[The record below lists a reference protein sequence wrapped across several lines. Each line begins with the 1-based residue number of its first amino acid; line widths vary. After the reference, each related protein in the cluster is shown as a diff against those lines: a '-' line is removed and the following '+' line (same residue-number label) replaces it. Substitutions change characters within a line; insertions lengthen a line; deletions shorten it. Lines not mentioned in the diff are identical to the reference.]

1 MSYKND
7 FFSQTNPDLINSK
20 SLSDL
25 NKIIISDSAPPKTIS
40 NLSENLISFYKKYIQ
55 ANILPIII
63 IVIFVSFIIYRY
75 MTHSSEDFDPSKS
88 ISAPQNLLEQTDIL
102 NDTVK
107 KENKLKNIDTIIN
120 DEIINDEILNDDSI
134 YDDIVIRPNPD
145 SREVY
150 TGTKNRWLGASDDLM
165 EHPLGYDNNFIS
177 TTADTIGAFAS
188 RNKESIDLASKILFN

>member
-120 DEIINDEILNDDSI
+120 DEILNDDSI

-150 TGTKNRWLGASDDLM
+150 TGTKNRWLGDRDDLM

-188 RNKESIDLASKILFN
+188 RNKESIDLASKMLFN

>member
-25 NKIIISDSAPPKTIS
+25 NKIIISDSAPSKNMTK
-40 NLSENLISFYKKYIQ
+40 LSENLISFYKKYIEG
-55 ANILPIII
+55 NILPIII
-63 IVIFVSFIIYRY
+63 IVIFLSFIIYRY

-88 ISAPQNLLEQTDIL
+88 ISTPQNLLEQTDIL
-102 NDTVK
+102 NNTVK

-120 DEIINDEILNDDSI
+120 NEILNDEILNDDSI

-188 RNKESIDLASKILFN
+188 RNKENIDLASKMLFN

>member
-25 NKIIISDSAPPKTIS
+25 NKIIISDSAPPKTMS
-40 NLSENLISFYKKYIQ
+40 NLSENLIGFYKKYIQ

-75 MTHSSEDFDPSKS
+75 MTHSSEDFDPNKS
-88 ISAPQNLLEQTDIL
+88 ISSPQNLLEQSDIL
-102 NDTVK
+102 NDAVK
-107 KENKLKNIDTIIN
+107 RENKLNITNIDT
-120 DEIINDEILNDDSI
+120 IINDEILNDDSI
-134 YDDIVIRPNPD
+134 YDDIIIRPNPD

-150 TGTKNRWLGASDDLM
+150 TGTKNRWEGAQDDEM
-165 EHPLGYDNNFIS
+165 DHPLGYANNFVS

-188 RNKESIDLASKILFN
+188 RNKESINLASKMLFN

>member
-25 NKIIISDSAPPKTIS
+25 NKIIISDSAPPKTMS
-40 NLSENLISFYKKYIQ
+40 NLSENLVSFYKKYIQ

-88 ISAPQNLLEQTDIL
+88 ISSPQNLLEQSDIL
-102 NDTVK
+102 NNTVK
-107 KENKLKNIDTIIN
+107 NENKLKNIDT
-120 DEIINDEILNDDSI
+120 IINDEILNDDSI
-134 YDDIVIRPNPD
+134 YDDIVIKPNPD

-150 TGTKNRWLGASDDLM
+150 TGTINRWNGARDDEM

-188 RNKESIDLASKILFN
+188 KNKESINLASKMLFN

>member
-25 NKIIISDSAPPKTIS
+25 NKIIISDSAPPKTMS
-40 NLSENLISFYKKYIQ
+40 NLSENLVSFYKKYIQ

-63 IVIFVSFIIYRY
+63 IVIFISFIIYRY

-88 ISAPQNLLEQTDIL
+88 ISAPQNLLEQSDIL

-107 KENKLKNIDTIIN
+107 NENKLKNIDT
-120 DEIINDEILNDDSI
+120 IINDEILNDDSI

-150 TGTKNRWLGASDDLM
+150 TGTKNRWDGARDDEM

-188 RNKESIDLASKILFN
+188 KNKESINLASKMLFN